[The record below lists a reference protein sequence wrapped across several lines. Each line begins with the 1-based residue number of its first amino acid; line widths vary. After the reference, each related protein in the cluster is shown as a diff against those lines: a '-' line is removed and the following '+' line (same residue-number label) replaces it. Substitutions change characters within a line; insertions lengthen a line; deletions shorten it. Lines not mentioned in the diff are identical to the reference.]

1 MISCTSASLYL
12 IFFFFFLIFGQE
24 WYLQG
29 RHLVVY
35 SLKRFTDSLWKPTG
49 CCQNYFK
56 GICLPR
62 SICSSWG
69 GWKMILLQAAPISSL
84 DFSLATLDCVTS
96 NSPLWRDVQEVLVC
110 AQQQEAVPS
119 ETAVDERSLWVGFQH
134 PSFPSVPSPR
144 QPASLWGPCSEL
156 SPLGGSMA

>member
-1 MISCTSASLYL
+1 MISCTPTPLYL
-12 IFFFFFLIFGQE
+12 IFFFFFFFGQE

-29 RHLVVY
+29 RHRVVY

-119 ETAVDERSLWVGFQH
+119 ETERWMKGAFESASSIL
-134 PSFPSVPSPR
+134 PSPLCPR
-144 QPASLWGPCSEL
+144 PDSLPPSGGLAL
-156 SPLGGSMA
+156 SSRP